1 MSADKYLSIVF
12 CRMKDIQFP
21 LSIRY
26 FGEHKAQFKTL
37 HAPNLVLLLHCR
49 YMFILMSESV
59 STDSLVLLLF
69 WVHLA
74 ILFYYTSQ
82 ESLSLIQTLNFIS
95 AKPKTYIVDI

>member
-1 MSADKYLSIVF
+1 
-12 CRMKDIQFP
+12 MKDIQFP

-37 HAPNLVLLLHCR
+37 HASNLMLLLHCR
-49 YMFILMSESV
+49 YMFSLMSESV
-59 STDSLVLLLF
+59 STDSLVLLF